1 MENLYDIIIIG
12 GGAAGLTAAI
22 YAGRANLKTLVLEKA
37 APGGQAAITDEVE
50 NYPGVENISGF
61 ELAQK
66 MYAQAKKFGARF
78 VTSSIKRID
87 LNGKIKVI
95 ETTKDSFEAKS
106 VIIATGAAPKKAGFV
121 GEEAYIGKGVS
132 YCATCDGFFY
142 KDKEVF
148 VVGGGN
154 SAVQEAIFLTKFA
167 KSVTLL
173 VRKDYLRCSKFLSEK
188 LYSNEKIKVLFNT
201 ELIEVSGEN
210 KIQKLTLKNNVSG
223 EKIYAQTE
231 DKFGV
236 FVFIGYAPET
246 GIFESIEK
254 DESGNIITDENM
266 HTKVE
271 GVFAAGDVRKKI
283 LRQIVTAAAD
293 GAIAAYEAEKY
304 LENTEE

>member
-1 MENLYDIIIIG
+1 M
-12 GGAAGLTAAI
+12 
-22 YAGRANLKTLVLEKA
+22 
-37 APGGQAAITDEVE
+37 
-50 NYPGVENISGF
+50 
-61 ELAQK
+61 
-66 MYAQAKKFGARF
+66 
-78 VTSSIKRID
+78 
-87 LNGKIKVI
+87 
-95 ETTKDSFEAKS
+95 
-106 VIIATGAAPKKAGFV
+106 
-121 GEEAYIGKGVS
+121 
-132 YCATCDGFFY
+132 
-142 KDKEVF
+142 
-148 VVGGGN
+148 
-154 SAVQEAIFLTKFA
+154 QEAIFLTKFA

>member
-61 ELAQK
+61 ELMQK
-66 MYAQAKKFGARF
+66 MYAQAKKFGAWF

-95 ETTKDSFEAKS
+95 ETTKDNFEAKS